1 MTATLQSV
9 GFAVSGAVL
18 MQVLPGLLMQSQVT
32 GATWGWSTTPQCKPA
47 AGSNWAFSADV
58 EAGTS
63 GTIVCATS
71 GASPPDAGSTVA
83 CPSSDGQMSP
93 DKGWWNNCGSGQG
106 PCTPQMEI
114 GSGRI
119 CTDAAAATTTVA
131 ATTTTAAAAAGATTV
146 AAAATTAAAGMANAS
161 TTTATS
167 AAGATTMSP
176 AAMAAMTTTKAAGYG
191 AVSFADNGAAPGLL
205 IAVAALAHLV

>member
-47 AGSNWAFSADV
+47 AGSNWAFSAAV
-58 EAGTS
+58 NAGTS
-63 GTIVCATS
+63 GTIVCANTN
-71 GASPPDAGSTVA
+71 ATLPANGSTVA
-83 CPSSDGQMSP
+83 CLSSTGASSP
-93 DKGWWNNCGSGQG
+93 DNGWWNTCGPGMG
-106 PCTPQMEI
+106 ECKGKKEI
-114 GSGRI
+114 GSGRS
-119 CTDAAAATTTVA
+119 CTGG
-131 ATTTTAAAAAGATTV
+131 TAP
-146 AAAATTAAAGMANAS
+146 
-161 TTTATS
+161 
-167 AAGATTMSP
+167 TMSP